1 MPLRR
6 IAFLTLF
13 AFGCATVRMPVTAA
27 SDPADAAGTIA
38 PPITE
43 LWLESSGEIPEEV
56 GLAADGQARAALASA
71 LSGREIPSTAAGA
84 ADAVL
89 FVRERAVGVTSE
101 RRSQQTWAKVGI
113 VVGIVVVAI
122 AAVYMATRGGKG
134 PSSSSGKSAS
144 APRTVTP
151 VSVKPRPAAA
161 VPVGRVPAP
170 VTPRPVLGGG
180 PSPRG
185 WNTSPFFFGFYFN
198 FWIPPRPLVLAPE
211 EEDEDPWGPPPPFA
225 PDAVPPPAS
234 PDWFADAARAG
245 DVAEPPPPE
254 PLAAV
259 ALQLP
264 PLSDKVSF
272 SVDDRGF
279 FDGTRTALQL
289 DLIDRAS
296 GRLLWSN
303 AVSSGADPLDAD
315 DVTNL
320 VDEALAGV
328 SWALRTR

>member
-1 MPLRR
+1 VPLRR
-6 IAFLTLF
+6 IALLTLF
-13 AFGCATVRMPVTAA
+13 AFGCATVRIPVTAA
-27 SDPADAAGTIA
+27 SEAADGVGTIA

-43 LWLESSGEIPEEV
+43 LWLESSGDIPDEV
-56 GLAADGQARAALASA
+56 ALAADAQARDAMASA
-71 LSGREIPSTAAGA
+71 LSAREIPATAAGA
-84 ADAVL
+84 TDAVL

-122 AAVYMATRGGKG
+122 AAVYLATRGGKG
-134 PSSSSGKSAS
+134 SSSTSSGKSAS
-144 APRTVTP
+144 APRTATP
-151 VSVKPRPAAA
+151 VSVKPRPAPAA
-161 VPVGRVPAP
+161 PVGRIPGP
-170 VTPRPVLGGG
+170 VTPRPVIGAG
-180 PSPRG
+180 PVPRG
-185 WNTSPFFFGFYFN
+185 WNTSPFYFGFYFN

-211 EEDEDPWGPPPPFA
+211 ETEDEDPWSPPPGPPAPLALDAFPPSG
-225 PDAVPPPAS
+225 PPEAT
-234 PDWFADAARAG
+234 A

-254 PLAAV
+254 PLAAI

-279 FDGTRTALQL
+279 FDGTRTAVQL

-303 AVSSGADPLDAD
+303 AVSSGADPLDAG
-315 DVTNL
+315 DVTKL

-328 SWALRTR
+328 SWARRSR

>member
-1 MPLRR
+1 VPLRR

-43 LWLESSGEIPEEV
+43 LWLESSGEIPDEV
-56 GLAADGQARAALASA
+56 ALAADGQARAAMASA
-71 LSGREIPSTAAGA
+71 LSRREIPATAAGA
-84 ADAVL
+84 TDAVL

-113 VVGIVVVAI
+113 VVGIVVVAV
-122 AAVYMATRGGKG
+122 AAVYLATRGGKG
-134 PSSSSGKSAS
+134 SSSSGKSAS
-144 APRTVTP
+144 APRTATP

-161 VPVGRVPAP
+161 TPVGRVAGR

-180 PSPRG
+180 PAPRG

-211 EEDEDPWGPPPPFA
+211 DEDEDPWGPAGPPPPLA
-225 PDAVPPPAS
+225 LDAVPPPAF
-234 PDWFADAARAG
+234 PDEAP

-303 AVSSGADPLDAD
+303 AVSSGADPLDAG
-315 DVTNL
+315 DVTKL
-320 VDEALAGV
+320 MDEALAGV
-328 SWALRTR
+328 SWARRTR